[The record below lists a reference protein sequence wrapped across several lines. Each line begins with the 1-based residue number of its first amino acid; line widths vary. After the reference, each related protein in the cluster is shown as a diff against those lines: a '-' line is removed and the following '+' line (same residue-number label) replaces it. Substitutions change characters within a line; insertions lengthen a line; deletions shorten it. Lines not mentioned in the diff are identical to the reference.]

1 MSNVIELPS
10 CGGHHFG
17 SFNRLKPF
25 IGCYFE
31 EIKPA
36 TNIIKKAVITKIEYK
51 PDEIYS
57 STDGHAGKCWT
68 AHVKYSTDEEV
79 EVIYNFRNIR
89 DLVMHYE
96 KKGFKF
102 V

>member
-17 SFNRLKPF
+17 SVNRLKPF

-36 TNIIKKAVITKIEYK
+36 TNIVRKAIITKIDHN
-51 PDEIYS
+51 PDKNYL
-57 STDGHAGKCWT
+57 STDGHAGNCWT
-68 AHVKYSTDEEV
+68 AYVKYSSDEEV
-79 EVIYNFRNIR
+79 EIIYNFRNIR
-89 DLVMHYE
+89 DLVMYYE
-96 KKGFKF
+96 KEGFKL

>member
-1 MSNVIELPS
+1 MSNIIELPS

-36 TNIIKKAVITKIEYK
+36 TNIIKKAVITKIEYN

-57 STDGHAGKCWT
+57 STDGYAGKCWT
-68 AHVKYSTDEEV
+68 AHIKNSTNEE
-79 EVIYNFRNIR
+79 EIMYNFRNIR
-89 DLVMHYE
+89 DLVNHYE
-96 KKGFKF
+96 KQGFKF